1 MNLPRYEPFP
11 IVRRHGLVFVDT
23 MIDQAFRRALMD
35 GIPPPL
41 RGKMREALAVVPSKE
56 AQGHSVRYF
65 GPKLADI
72 KNRIAPLLIELNRFL
87 SESRNLPG
95 LFEWLDATNYGNDYR
110 MIKAFLAWAEM
121 AKTPS
126 LGQVPTIIKPVAL
139 NA

>member
-1 MNLPRYEPFP
+1 
-11 IVRRHGLVFVDT
+11 

-41 RGKMREALAVVPSKE
+41 RGKMREALAVFPGKQ
-56 AQGHSVRYF
+56 AQGHSVLYF